1 MPMRPLGAAECS
13 HWVLRGDDVVEVIYY
28 VAASLDG
35 YIAPLDRGL
44 SWLEPF
50 ESSEEDYGYADF
62 YRSIDAVLVGS
73 QTFKQASQ
81 FPQWPYPDKL
91 CWVFSRQSLPISRPH
106 VFVTDQRP
114 WEVVAE
120 LDRRGCQQAW
130 LVGGGQLAGSFRA
143 QSLITEYIVTV
154 IPVLLGAGVP
164 LFGSPAPAERL
175 RLVAS
180 KVYPLGLVQLH
191 YLRD

>member
-1 MPMRPLGAAECS
+1 LKGHE
-13 HWVLRGDDVVEVIYY
+13 VVEVIYY

-44 SWLEPF
+44 SWLAPF
-50 ESSEEDYGYADF
+50 ESPGEDYGYADF

-73 QTFKQASQ
+73 QTFKQAAQ
-81 FPQWPYPDKL
+81 FPQLPYPDKP
-91 CWVFSRQSLPISRPH
+91 CWVFSRQLLHPSLPH
-106 VFVTDQRP
+106 VVVTDQSP

-120 LDRRGCQQAW
+120 LGRRGCQHAW

-143 QSLITEYIVTV
+143 QSLITEYIVSV

-180 KVYPLGLVQLH
+180 KIYPLGLVQLH
-191 YLRD
+191 YLRDSGAVP

>member
-1 MPMRPLGAAECS
+1 MGERL
-13 HWVLRGDDVVEVIYY
+13 HWVLRGHEVLDLIYD

-35 YIAPLDRGL
+35 YIAPLDRGV
-44 SWLEPF
+44 SWLAPF
-50 ESSEEDYGYADF
+50 ASPGEDYGYADC
-62 YRSIDAVLVGS
+62 YRSIDAMLMGS

-81 FPQWPYPDKL
+81 LPQWPSPDKP
-91 CWVFSRQSLPISRPH
+91 CWVLSRQHVSIALPH
-106 VFVTDQRP
+106 VCVTDQSP

-120 LDRRGCQQAW
+120 LDRRGCQRAW

-143 QSLITEYIVTV
+143 QRLITAYIVSV

-164 LFGSPAPAERL
+164 LFGSPAPAERV

-191 YLRD
+191 YLSDSSTGT